1 MPKGR
6 KKERVI
12 RKIAPK
18 EQNICR
24 NRIIGDENRPRNE
37 KEQSVDHFSDEI
49 KKTFKNENILFRLVY
64 LTDIDK
70 QNINAEH
77 KKYN

>member
-24 NRIIGDENRPRNE
+24 NRIIGDENRPRNG
-37 KEQSVDHFSDEI
+37 KEQSVDQFSDEI
-49 KKTFKNENILFRLVY
+49 NKTIKNENIFCRQFQ